1 MKLAQALEHA
11 NALVF
16 PEILA
21 FEGFSAMQAERQ
33 KNEEAIA
40 CLRDEWRK
48 AESPS
53 FGYDVILDLAQR
65 NRELCDSIGIER
77 LANTRDSSLAR
88 GMTDIDLCRGI
99 AALQKRRPAT
109 VIKEVGTDATAR
121 TIAYMGKPVKPIT
134 VLGIDIETTERYPDR
149 GYIINVGFQLM
160 EMTPDAEPQAGEAH
174 FCGLPEMYAEKGVPL
189 ENIHHIGWADVEG
202 KLPFRQNKELQK
214 KILKLMCKYPYMAHN
229 AAFEDSWFML
239 NIEGYAEARK
249 AGKIVVIDTR
259 DICRSIDPEVKSLP
273 RESSPAALENWAKR
287 RGVLAASEKEVHQGL
302 DDTDLMLRTVQAEFK
317 ERNCFPATN

>member
-21 FEGFSAMQAERQ
+21 FEGFAAMDSERQ
-33 KNEEAIA
+33 KNEEALA
-40 CLRDEWRK
+40 ALCDAWYKE
-48 AESPS
+48 ENPG

-65 NRELCDSIGIER
+65 NRELCDSIGIAS
-77 LANTRDSSLAR
+77 LANKRDSSLAR
-88 GMTDIDLCRGI
+88 ALSDEDLCRGI

-109 VIKEVGTDATAR
+109 VIKEVGTDASSRA
-121 TIAYMGKPVKPIT
+121 IAYLTKPIKPIT

-160 EMTPDAEPQAGEAH
+160 EMTPTAQPSAGEAH
-174 FCGLPEMYAEKGVPL
+174 FCGLPAMYKEAGVPL

-202 KLPFRQNKELQK
+202 KLPFRENKALQK
-214 KILKLMCKYPYMAHN
+214 QILQLMRKYPYMAHN
-229 AAFEDSWFML
+229 AAFEDSWFKL
-239 NIEGYAEARK
+239 HLDGYAEARK

-259 DICRSIDPEVKSLP
+259 DICRSIDPEVKRLP

-287 RGVLAASEKEVHQGL
+287 RGVLETGEKEVHQGL
-302 DDTDLMLRTVQAEFK
+302 DDTDLMLRTVQAEFAL
-317 ERNCFPATN
+317 RNCFPAA